1 MRFGWYIL
9 LLTLLS
15 TSPAMAYI
23 MNSKG
28 PEEAPSVGY
37 DNCLY
42 EGYLAHDLDVDKLTT
57 KIDSVIMRDSE

>member
-1 MRFGWYIL
+1 
-9 LLTLLS
+9 
-15 TSPAMAYI
+15 